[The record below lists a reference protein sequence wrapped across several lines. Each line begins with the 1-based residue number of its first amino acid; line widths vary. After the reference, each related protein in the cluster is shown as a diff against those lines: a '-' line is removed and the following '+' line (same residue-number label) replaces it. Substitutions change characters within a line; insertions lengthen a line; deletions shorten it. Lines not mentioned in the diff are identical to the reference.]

1 MIKRM
6 WALVVNFLRDF
17 FGEAIRGTK
26 QHWKGIV
33 IFNIILFVVIIV
45 GMLTLLEATKSP
57 KFCGLCHN
65 MNIYIDSWK
74 HSSHKDVNCIE
85 CHFEPGFK
93 NELYGK
99 WQAQAHVV
107 LMITGKV
114 PPRYHTE
121 VSDAS
126 CMREGCHTKEEI
138 NRHDIVYEGV
148 HFDHGKHVSQLR
160 RGKKLR
166 CVSCHS
172 QIVQGKHMAVT
183 DSTCFQCHFY
193 KAEDFP
199 EMRNCKLCHF
209 KKREKVFID
218 ANYNMP
224 YNHEKY
230 VNRGIACE
238 SCHLNV
244 IQGDG
249 HIKDNACLQCHAE
262 PEILTGHFKSEKIHK
277 LHVTDHKVE
286 CYYCH
291 TKIQH
296 LIVRVKKDYN
306 PSKNKNIITAM
317 KGLHL
322 DANCFK
328 CHNVGEHKMVR
339 KMYMGTGGKGVKDLP
354 DPMFKAHLDCSI
366 CHVRLK
372 VGENGVAK
380 GFVFRHSVDEI
391 AKSCEECHGP
401 LYGTLLKHWDKILS
415 GEIKKTED
423 AVSSAKTSIAQI
435 KETSSNNEQLNKA
448 AELMQAAEYNLKFVK
463 MAKGVHN
470 IVYAVK
476 LLEDSRKNAQ
486 EAAKLVN
493 SSYKA
498 KKLAAPLGCTEL
510 CHSCVE
516 CIDEESVP
524 FGSVSF
530 PHQIH
535 VEDQDME
542 CTQCHSTYENHG
554 KTLIQ
559 GCSECHHGEGEGEVK
574 CED

>member
-1 MIKRM
+1 
-6 WALVVNFLRDF
+6 
-17 FGEAIRGTK
+17 
-26 QHWKGIV
+26 
-33 IFNIILFVVIIV
+33 
-45 GMLTLLEATKSP
+45 
-57 KFCGLCHN
+57 
-65 MNIYIDSWK
+65 
-74 HSSHKDVNCIE
+74 
-85 CHFEPGFK
+85 
-93 NELYGK
+93 
-99 WQAQAHVV
+99 
-107 LMITGKV
+107 
-114 PPRYHTE
+114 
-121 VSDAS
+121 
-126 CMREGCHTKEEI
+126 
-138 NRHDIVYEGV
+138 
-148 HFDHGKHVSQLR
+148 
-160 RGKKLR
+160 
-166 CVSCHS
+166 
-172 QIVQGKHMAVT
+172 
-183 DSTCFQCHFY
+183 
-193 KAEDFP
+193 
-199 EMRNCKLCHF
+199 MRNCKLCHF

-262 PEILTGHFKSEKIHK
+262 PEILTGHFKPEKIHK

-372 VGENGVAK
+372 VGKDGVAK

-574 CED
+574 CEDCHSQTAALYYGLQSPDGKKHPDVMARNVKCDECHVEIKKGDESTIDGIMKTCIKCHEEKKYGDMLKAWIDESMGMTKGIKARIDKAQKRVLAAIKKGQYTYDIQDWINRAMKEYNILSKGNAVHNLKYAKILVDDINKTLDKAEKKLTRLEEESKKVITIKRALRYSY